1 MKEYNLKEYI
11 GVNEIKGPLLIIR
24 NIHNVGYNEMVEV
37 VDEYGNSRIGM
48 ILESGK
54 GYAVV
59 QVLGGTTGLSLG
71 NSKIRFIEKPLLMGV
86 SEEMLGRVFN
96 GLGQPIDNLPSPSY
110 EEELDVNGLAIN
122 PTARVYPENN
132 IETGISS
139 IDIMNTLVRGQ
150 KLPIF
155 SGSGLPHD
163 MVASQITRQAKVKGE
178 SFCIIFAAMGVKYDT
193 ARFFIDSFEQSGVL
207 ERVAIFLS
215 LADSPSIERI
225 LTPRMALTL
234 AEHLAFKKNIHVL
247 VIMTD
252 MSNYCEALR
261 ELSSIRGEIPAR
273 KGYPGYLY
281 SDLASL
287 YERAGLIRG
296 INGSITQIPILTMP
310 NDDIT
315 HPIPDLTGYITEGQ
329 IVQDRELHSKGIY
342 PPIAVLPSLSRL
354 MKDNIGKNK
363 SREDHPSVSS
373 QLFASYARVKDVRAL
388 ASIVGEEELSE
399 IDRLYLKFGDA
410 FEQKFLKQDYYE
422 RRTFEQGLD
431 LGWKILSILP
441 KEELIRVKE
450 EELKKYYKNQAE
462 NIKDEVPIK

>member
-1 MKEYNLKEYI
+1 MKEYKLREYV
-11 GVNEIKGPLLIIR
+11 GLDEVHGPLIIIR
-24 NIHNVGYNEMVEV
+24 NVHNVGYNEMVEV
-37 VDEYGNSRIGM
+37 VDEQENVRLGM
-48 ILESGK
+48 ILEAGK

-59 QVLGGTTGLSLG
+59 QVLGGTTGLSLN
-71 NSKIRFIEKPLLMGV
+71 NSRIRFTEKPLLIGV

-96 GLGQPIDNLPSPSY
+96 GLGQPMDSLPAISY
-110 EEELDVNGLAIN
+110 EDQLDVNGMAIN
-122 PTARVYPENN
+122 PTARVYPKNN

-163 MVASQITRQAKVKGE
+163 MVAAQITRQARVKGE

-261 ELSSIRGEIPAR
+261 ELSSVRGEIPAR

-287 YERAGLIRG
+287 YERAGLIKD
-296 INGSITQIPILTMP
+296 INGSITQIPILTMA

-329 IVQDRELHSKGIY
+329 IVQDRELNGKGIY

-363 SREDHPSVSS
+363 TREDHPSVAS

-388 ASIVGEEELSE
+388 ASIIGEEDLSE
-399 IDRLYLKFGDA
+399 VDQMYLKFGDL
-410 FEQKFLKQDYYE
+410 FEQRFLKQDYYE
-422 RRTFEQGLD
+422 RRTFQEGLD
-431 LGWKILSILP
+431 LGWDILSILP
-441 KEELIRVKE
+441 QDELIRMKE
-450 EELKKYYKNQAE
+450 EELKKYYKKNTA
-462 NIKDEVPIK
+462 K